1 MNRLMRPR
9 QAGRASTLALLAAT
23 LALNACTSPEPRFY
37 VLSPLAPTNS
47 AATSEIAVGVGPVQ
61 FPDYLDRPQIVTRRD
76 RNELEISDFERWAEP
91 LQRNSTQVI
100 SENLASLLPSKRIVV
115 YPWKR
120 STGIDYQ
127 ITIDVA
133 RFDRRVDGESVLEA
147 RWAILDGE
155 GRNEVLNRRARYAEW
170 PTGSDYPATVAAME
184 RTLLRLTRDI
194 ADALR
199 SLRR

>member
-9 QAGRASTLALLAAT
+9 QAGRVRTVALFAAV
-23 LALNACTSPEPRFY
+23 LMLIGCTSPEPRFY
-37 VLSPLAPTNS
+37 VLSPLAPTNA

-91 LQRNSTQVI
+91 LQRNSTQVVA
-100 SENLASLLPSKRIVV
+100 ENLSSLLPSKRIIV

-120 STGIDYQ
+120 SAGIDYQ
-127 ITIDVA
+127 VTIGVT

-155 GRNEVLNRRARYAEW
+155 GRNELLTRRQRYSEM
-170 PTGSDYPATVAAME
+170 PTGRDYPATVAAME